1 MGVVLSIALFNYCGV
16 SVTKKLSAVARL
28 SIDACRTAVV
38 WAISV
43 SAGWE
48 DFVGMQLFGFLIL
61 VCGSTLYN
69 EVLATVVDDERCA
82 TDVACHPLFFPSSPC
97 YPCLL

>member
-1 MGVVLSIALFNYCGV
+1 VLTISAISVVLSIALFNYCGV
-16 SVTKKLSAVARL
+16 RVTKKLSAVARL

-61 VCGSTLYN
+61 ICGCTLYN
-69 EVLATVVDDERCA
+69 EVLATVVDDEQCA
-82 TDVACHPLFFPSSPC
+82 SSPVLPRMLC
-97 YPCLL
+97 YEP